1 MAIDSGRECC
11 ISAFYHH
18 YKYKHQFNSLSVY
31 GLTPTEQTSGEKF
44 LQNPL
49 LEKADLPA
57 FSKITA
63 DVIRPAIEAILQQ
76 NRQQIN
82 HLVENKS
89 ASWDE
94 LIKPISL
101 LEDRLSKAWSPV
113 RHLNSVK
120 SSDPLREAYNGCLP
134 LLSEYSTEMSQNRSL
149 YQGYRTIADST
160 AYDDLDTAQQKTVDD
175 SLKHFK
181 LGGVDLEG
189 ADKVRYQQLQKD
201 LSELQSSFDNN
212 ILDATQSWQKLI
224 TDEEQLQGLPDYA
237 MAMLRQLAEQNNH
250 SGYRLTLDMPCY
262 IAVITYAE
270 SRELR
275 KEIYEAYTTR
285 ASDQGITDK
294 KWDNAANMQQI
305 VAKRQEKAVLL
316 GFDNY
321 AEYSLETK
329 MAESVEQVLDFLY
342 DLADRSKSAAIE
354 EVAER
359 QAYAESLGFDGELQ
373 AWDYA
378 FYSEKLKQHSFQITE
393 GDLKPYFGEDN
404 VIKGLFEIVK
414 TLYGVD
420 ITSLENTVDVWD
432 KSVGFYQIKN
442 QAGETIGQFYLD
454 LYARENKRGGAWMD
468 ECINRY
474 RIDGRTQIPVAYL
487 TCNLTPPVGIEPALF
502 THDEVITLF
511 HEFGHGLHHML
522 TKIDIPDVAG
532 INGVEWDAVELPSQ
546 FMENFCWQKQA
557 LELFARHYQ
566 TGETLPEDLFDKMVA
581 AKNFQSALQML
592 RQLEF
597 AIFDIKLHQQVKLT
611 DTVQIQE
618 LLDRVRAEISVV
630 KTPQNNRFQ
639 NGFSH
644 IFAGG
649 YAAGYYSYKWA
660 EVLSSDVFAA
670 FEEVGIFDATIGQ
683 KFLHCILEQGGSRP
697 AMESFRCF
705 RGRDPNIDALLRHS
719 GITK

>member
-1 MAIDSGRECC
+1 L
-11 ISAFYHH
+11 
-18 YKYKHQFNSLSVY
+18 QNSL
-31 GLTPTEQTSGEKF
+31 
-44 LQNPL
+44 
-49 LEKADLPA
+49 LENVDLPA
-57 FSKITA
+57 FSKITP
-63 DVIRPAIEAILQQ
+63 DLIQPAIETILQQ
-76 NRQQIN
+76 NREQIN
-82 HLVENKS
+82 NLVEDKN
-89 ASWDE
+89 ASWDG

-101 LEDRLSKAWSPV
+101 LEDRLSKVWSPV

-120 SSDPLREAYNGCLP
+120 SSDSLREAYNACLP
-134 LLSEYSTEMSQNRSL
+134 LLSEYSTEMSQNRQL
-149 YQGYRTIADST
+149 YQGYRAIAES
-160 AYDDLDTAQQKTVDD
+160 AVYDDLDVAQQKTVDD
-175 SLKHFK
+175 SLKHFR

-189 ADKVRYQQLQKD
+189 VDKARYQQLQKD

-212 ILDATQSWQKLI
+212 LLDATQSWEKLLA
-224 TDEEQLQGLPDYA
+224 DEKQLEGLPEYA
-237 MAMLRQLAEQNNH
+237 MAMLRQLAEQNDH
-250 SGYRLTLDMPCY
+250 TGYRLTLDMPCY
-262 IAVITYAE
+262 IAVITYAQ

-294 KWDNAANMQQI
+294 SWDNAANMQQI
-305 VAKRQEKAVLL
+305 VAKRQEKANLL
-316 GFDNY
+316 GFSNY
-321 AEYSLETK
+321 AQYSLETK
-329 MAESVEQVLDFLY
+329 MAESVEQVLEFLY
-342 DLADRSKSAAIE
+342 DLAKRSRSAAIE

-359 QAYAESLGFDGELQ
+359 QTYAESLGFEGELQ

-378 FYSEKLKQHSFQITE
+378 FYSEKLKQHKFQISE
-393 GDLKPYFGEDN
+393 QDLKPYFSDDN
-404 VIKGLFEIVK
+404 VISGLFEIVK
-414 TLYGVD
+414 TLYGID
-420 ITSLENTVDVWD
+420 ITSVENTVDVWD
-432 KSVGFYQIKN
+432 KSVRFYQINN
-442 QAGETIGQFYLD
+442 QAGDTIGQFYLD

-474 RIDGRTQIPVAYL
+474 RIDGKTQIPVAYL
-487 TCNLTPPVGIEPALF
+487 TCNLTPPVGNEPALF

-522 TKIDIPDVAG
+522 TKIDVPDVAG

-546 FMENFCWQKQA
+546 FMENFCWQKKA

-566 TGETLPEDLFDKMVA
+566 TGETLPQELYDKMVA

-597 AIFDIKLHQQVKLT
+597 AIFDIRLHQQVELT
-611 DTVQIQE
+611 DAAQIQDI
-618 LLDRVRAEISVV
+618 LDQVRAEIAVV

-683 KFLHCILEQGGSRP
+683 KFLNCILEQGGSRP

-719 GITK
+719 GIAI